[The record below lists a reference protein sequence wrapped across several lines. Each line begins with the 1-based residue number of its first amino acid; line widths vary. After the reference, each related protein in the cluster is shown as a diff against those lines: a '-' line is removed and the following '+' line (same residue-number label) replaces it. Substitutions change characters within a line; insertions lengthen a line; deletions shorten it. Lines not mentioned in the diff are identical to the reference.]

1 MRGVSGH
8 LLPRL
13 LSTEPVDVNVIA
25 VVNASFERLAMRP
38 PAVADAKGR
47 WQHAVGATATIQGEH
62 HGGTGGR
69 LRTQLPLQGST
80 RPELL
85 HTISAIASSRGGERN
100 GQLRHGVKLRL
111 LLPHMLHSNSSCSL
125 RSSITAAVA
134 IVTVPSVEAA
144 IEVAV
149 AVPMSV
155 AVVCGCHTPATMVA
169 MYRLRCLLVAV
180 AAASCRTFIINA

>member
-1 MRGVSGH
+1 MREVSGH
-8 LLPRL
+8 LLPTL
-13 LSTEPVDVNVIA
+13 LSTELVDVNVIV
-25 VVNASFERLAMRP
+25 VVNASFVRLAMRP
-38 PAVADAKGR
+38 PAVTDAGGR
-47 WQHAVGATATIQGEH
+47 WQHAVGATAAIQGEN
-62 HGGTGGR
+62 HGGTSGR

-80 RPELL
+80 GLELL

-125 RSSITAAVA
+125 RSSITAVAV
-134 IVTVPSVEAA
+134 VTVPSVEAA

>member
-1 MRGVSGH
+1 MSDH
-8 LLPRL
+8 LLPVL

-25 VVNASFERLAMRP
+25 VVNASFVRLAMRP
-38 PAVADAKGR
+38 PAVTDAGGR
-47 WQHAVGATATIQGEH
+47 WQHAVGATAAIQGEH

-80 RPELL
+80 GPEQQ

-125 RSSITAAVA
+125 RSSITATVV
-134 IVTVPSVEAA
+134 VTVPSVEAA

-155 AVVCGCHTPATMVA
+155 AVVCGYHTPATMTA

>member
-1 MRGVSGH
+1 MPKVFGH
-8 LLPRL
+8 LLLTL
-13 LSTEPVDVNVIA
+13 LSAEPVDVNVIV
-25 VVNASFERLAMRP
+25 VVNASFVRLAMQL
-38 PAVADAKGR
+38 PAATDAGGR
-47 WQHAVGATATIQGEH
+47 WQHAVGATAAIQGEH
-62 HGGTGGR
+62 HDGTSGR

-80 RPELL
+80 GPEQP

-100 GQLRHGVKLRL
+100 EQLRHGVKLRL

-125 RSSITAAVA
+125 RSSITAAVV
-134 IVTVPSVEAA
+134 VTVPSVEAA

-155 AVVCGCHTPATMVA
+155 AAVCGCHTPATMAA
-169 MYRLRCLLVAV
+169 MYRLRCLLVAM

>member
-8 LLPRL
+8 LLPTL

-25 VVNASFERLAMRP
+25 VVNASFVRLAMRP
-38 PAVADAKGR
+38 PAVADVGGR

-80 RPELL
+80 GLELL

-100 GQLRHGVKLRL
+100 GQLQHGVKLRL
-111 LLPHMLHSNSSCSL
+111 LLPHMPHSNSSCSL
-125 RSSITAAVA
+125 RSSITAAV
-134 IVTVPSVEAA
+134 VTVPSVEAA

-155 AVVCGCHTPATMVA
+155 AVVCGCHTPATMAA